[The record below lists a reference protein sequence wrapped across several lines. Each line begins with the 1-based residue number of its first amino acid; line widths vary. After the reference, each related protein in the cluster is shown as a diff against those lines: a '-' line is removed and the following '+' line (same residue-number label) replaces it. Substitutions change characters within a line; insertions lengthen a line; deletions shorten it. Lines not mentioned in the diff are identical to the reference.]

1 MKISVVIFIVGMFN
15 TTERKYLDIIRTV
28 IYREIGTRCSKIGSM
43 IYHRCDSLSRERERE
58 RVTLSKRNRS
68 SELDIN
74 PSGKG
79 DWLKISN

>member
-1 MKISVVIFIVGMFN
+1 MFEDWLDDIS
-15 TTERKYLDIIRTV
+15 
-28 IYREIGTRCSKIGSM
+28 
-43 IYHRCDSLSRERERE
+43 SLRFPFERERERE

>member
-58 RVTLSKRNRS
+58 R
-68 SELDIN
+68 ELLFLREIDHQSWILIQAEKAT
-74 PSGKG
+74 G
-79 DWLKISN
+79 